1 MNNYILDFRKFLID
15 NKVKEN
21 IVTTVLSFKAQ
32 NLIESII
39 TNVIL
44 PIIERDADGDGKA
57 DIKDLEDY
65 TYKIWGITF
74 KFGSF
79 IIALIR
85 YFIIVL
91 LIYLFHKYVN
101 F

>member
-1 MNNYILDFRKFLID
+1 MNNYILDFRKFLVD

-32 NLIESII
+32 DLIESII
-39 TNVIL
+39 TNIIL

-57 DIKDLEDY
+57 DIKEFEDY
-65 TYKIWGITF
+65 KYNVWGITF

-79 IIALIR
+79 FIALIR
-85 YFIIVL
+85 YIIIIL
-91 LIYLFHKYVN
+91 LIYFFHKYII